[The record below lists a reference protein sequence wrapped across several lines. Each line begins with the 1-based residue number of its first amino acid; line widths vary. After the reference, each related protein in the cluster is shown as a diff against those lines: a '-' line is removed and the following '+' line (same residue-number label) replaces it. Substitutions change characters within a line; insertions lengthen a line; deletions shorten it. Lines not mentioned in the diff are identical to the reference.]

1 MEKPAKQRDQG
12 HEHFEIC
19 ARAIKHYGAAAQKE
33 MLIEEC
39 AELIQALQ
47 HEKRGRINPEEVC
60 EEIAD
65 VQIMLNQISLLYPER
80 LIKKAFERKMSRL
93 KSRMMFNDQKP

>member
-1 MEKPAKQRDQG
+1 MQHNRTRDDYFQV
-12 HEHFEIC
+12 C
-19 ARAIKHYGAAAQKE
+19 AQALKFYGGAAQKE

-39 AELIQALQ
+39 AELIQAIQ

-65 VQIMLNQISLLYPER
+65 VQIMLNQISLAYPER
-80 LIKKAFERKMSRL
+80 LIKKAIERKMSRL
-93 KSRMMFNDQKP
+93 KTRITFNDKKPG

>member
-1 MEKPAKQRDQG
+1 MQHNRTREDYFEVCAKALK
-12 HEHFEIC
+12 F
-19 ARAIKHYGAAAQKE
+19 YGGPAQKE

-39 AELIQALQ
+39 SELIQAIQ

-65 VQIMLNQISLLYPER
+65 VQIMLNQVSLLYPQNMIE
-80 LIKKAFERKMSRL
+80 KAIARKMARL
-93 KSRMMFNDQKP
+93 NTRITFDDKKSE